1 MQGAE
6 LHETAQPKGGLL
18 GFKPT
23 PQLLSQ
29 GFSCVNTVVFIGNT
43 QISLDNANLVSKWEA
58 CGHLET
64 RERLLKKASLLSVC
78 LNLSSPTVQLL

>member
-1 MQGAE
+1 M
-6 LHETAQPKGGLL
+6 AQPEEGLL
-18 GFKPT
+18 AFEPT

-29 GFSCVNTVVFIGNT
+29 RFSCVNTIVFIGNT
-43 QISLDNANLVSKWEA
+43 QIRLDNANLVSKWDA

-64 RERLLKKASLLSVC
+64 CERLLKKASLLSVC